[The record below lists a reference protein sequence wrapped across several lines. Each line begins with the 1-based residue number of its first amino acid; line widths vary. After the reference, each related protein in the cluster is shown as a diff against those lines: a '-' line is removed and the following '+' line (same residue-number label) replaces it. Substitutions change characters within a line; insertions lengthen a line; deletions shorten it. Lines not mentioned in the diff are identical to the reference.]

1 MWSIAGKA
9 IHTHACQK
17 MQAELFAQ
25 AEGAPGS
32 TTVLSTTLADEHVDF
47 WLSQSVSAIDAEDT
61 SRMAPEKRKL
71 VQHLFAEITSM
82 LEDAHELAAKGQ
94 AQNKLAV
101 RLLTLAADI
110 ATAANG
116 VVTLARS
123 IDIVLGPR
131 KPPRAKRHKGP

>member
-1 MWSIAGKA
+1 MPL
-9 IHTHACQK
+9 TRR
-17 MQAELFAQ
+17 
-25 AEGAPGS
+25 
-32 TTVLSTTLADEHVDF
+32 TRHV
-47 WLSQSVSAIDAEDT
+47 WHLRSA
-61 SRMAPEKRKL
+61 SSFK
-71 VQHLFAEITSM
+71 HLFAEITSM

-101 RLLTLAADI
+101 RLLTIAADI